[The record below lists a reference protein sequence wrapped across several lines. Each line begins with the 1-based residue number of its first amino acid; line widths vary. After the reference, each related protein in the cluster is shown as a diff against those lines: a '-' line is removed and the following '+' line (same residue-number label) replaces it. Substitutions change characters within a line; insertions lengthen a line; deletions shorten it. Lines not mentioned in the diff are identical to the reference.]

1 MAARLEALPFVG
13 GLRGRLKQPEQPGL
27 SLYWLGQAGFLLRGA
42 GLIVLIDPYLSDS
55 LAEKY
60 RGTPLPHRRMMPSP
74 IALEELGAP
83 DLILCTH
90 HHTDH
95 MDPGTLAPLLARW
108 PGLRLVAPRAKLT
121 EAAARSGVGAE
132 RIITMD
138 AGESIEPL
146 PGLVIRAIRAAHETL
161 ERDPAGAHVFLG
173 YCLTLGGAT
182 VVHIRGYGAFSGPGR
197 GDARP
202 RRGPRFVSRQR
213 PLGSACGTTGPGQ
226 FLPGRG
232 YRHGDRRGNSGDARP
247 SLWHVRFQYRAAQPY
262 RSSGVRAP
270 PPHLSPTCGSWCG
283 ISPVRDMLSH
293 DIVKPL
299 RHLSC
304 VYPVATR

>member
-1 MAARLEALPFVG
+1 MAARLEALPFLG

-60 RGTPLPHRRMMPSP
+60 CGTPLPHRRMMPSP

-182 VVHIRGYGAFSGPGR
+182 VVHSGDTVP
-197 GDARP
+197 
-202 RRGPRFVSRQR
+202 F
-213 PLGSACGTTGPGQ
+213 PGQ
-226 FLPGRG
+226 AEEMHDLGADLALFPVNGR
-232 YRHGDRRGNSGDARP
+232 SAA
-247 SLWHVRFQYRAAQPY
+247 LAAQRVPGNFFLGEAIATATAAGIPAMLAHHY
-262 RSSGVRAP
+262 GMFDFNTVPRSLIEAQASEPRLPIFLLPAAVGVEY
-270 PPHLSPTCGSWCG
+270 HLSAICSPT
-283 ISPVRDMLSH
+283 IS
-293 DIVKPL
+293 
-299 RHLSC
+299 
-304 VYPVATR
+304 